1 MSYRQRGNSYQVD
14 VQYKGQRVREDVA
27 SEEQA
32 IEREAQ
38 IKLALMKGT
47 WNAPVSAPTRNA
59 STLTLGAL
67 KDRVYALVWSKQKA
81 ARESDSVARL
91 VVSFFGAERS
101 VVSIDR
107 RTVGDF
113 RLALARAG
121 NSPATINRKLA
132 SLSKMLSVAHDE
144 GWIADRPRITRER
157 ESEGRDR
164 FLTHEEEDKLIAVLR
179 VWGQHDAA
187 DLVMFLLDTGCRLGE
202 ALTLRWTEVTLNRVT
217 FVGAH
222 TKNSLTRPV
231 PLTARLIDMV
241 NRKVKALGPS
251 LSGVCTGLVFPGF
264 DGGRKFRKVWDRA
277 KRHMGLA
284 ADPHFVIHILR
295 HTCASRLL
303 QGGADLEYV
312 RRWLGHKDIKMTQRY
327 AHLAPTSLDKLTA
340 ILEARPEQPRHLGV
354 VEGGKSG

>member
-1 MSYRQRGNSYQVD
+1 MSYRKRGNSYQVD
-14 VQYKGQRVREDVA
+14 VQYKGQRVREDVG

-32 IEREAQ
+32 IEREAA

-47 WNAPVSAPTRNA
+47 YGKTTAVPSSGKDA
-59 STLTLGAL
+59 LTLGAL

-91 VVSFFGAERS
+91 VVAYFGAERS
-101 VVSIDR
+101 VSSIDR
-107 RTVGDF
+107 RAVSDF
-113 RLALARAG
+113 RLALSAAG
-121 NSPATINRKLA
+121 NSPATVNRKLA
-132 SLSKMLSVAHDE
+132 ALSKMLSVAHDE

-157 ESEGRDR
+157 ESVGRDR

-202 ALTLRWTEVTLNRVT
+202 ALALKWQDAGAIRVA
-217 FVGAH
+217 FH
-222 TKNSLTRPV
+222 DTKNGDPRSV
-231 PLTARLIDMV
+231 PLTARLRDMLKDK
-241 NRKVKALGPS
+241 RSAHSDLRFDRP
-251 LSGVCTGLVFPGF
+251 VFEGF
-264 DGGRKFRKVWDRA
+264 DGGRKFRKVFDRA
-277 KRHMGLA
+277 KKHMGLVD
-284 ADPHFVIHILR
+284 DPHFVIHILR

-327 AHLAPTSLDKLTA
+327 AHLAPTSLDKLTS
-340 ILEARPEQPRHLGV
+340 ILERRPDGVRHLGV
-354 VEGGKSG
+354 VDGGKNG